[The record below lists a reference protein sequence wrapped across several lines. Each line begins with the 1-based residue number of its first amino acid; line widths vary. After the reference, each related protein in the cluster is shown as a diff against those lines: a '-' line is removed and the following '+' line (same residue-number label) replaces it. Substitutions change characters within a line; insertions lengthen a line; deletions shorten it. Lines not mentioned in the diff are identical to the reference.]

1 MKMQIELLL
10 CHTQHHSSQVVNCWL
25 LHTTQTH
32 THYTYVMKIPSISF
46 TTNVIHY
53 ILYYYMY
60 VSLVRAFCKNMM
72 TWGGKMMVLKAGYF
86 LYQSIERLSLR
97 VIIELQMTALP
108 TADGNM
114 QSATE
119 KLGYYILQYI
129 CIFILSRP

>member
-10 CHTQHHSSQVVNCWL
+10 CHTHHSSQVVNFWL
-25 LHTTQTH
+25 LHTKQTH
-32 THYTYVMKIPSISF
+32 THYTYVMKLPSIF
-46 TTNVIHY
+46 FYDERNTLYLY
-53 ILYYYMY
+53 IY

-119 KLGYYILQYI
+119 KLGYHILQYI
-129 CIFILSRP
+129 CIFILSMP

>member
-1 MKMQIELLL
+1 
-10 CHTQHHSSQVVNCWL
+10 
-25 LHTTQTH
+25 
-32 THYTYVMKIPSISF
+32 MKIPSIF
-46 TTNVIHY
+46 FYDERIIHY
-53 ILYYYMY
+53 IHIY

-114 QSATE
+114 
-119 KLGYYILQYI
+119 
-129 CIFILSRP
+129 